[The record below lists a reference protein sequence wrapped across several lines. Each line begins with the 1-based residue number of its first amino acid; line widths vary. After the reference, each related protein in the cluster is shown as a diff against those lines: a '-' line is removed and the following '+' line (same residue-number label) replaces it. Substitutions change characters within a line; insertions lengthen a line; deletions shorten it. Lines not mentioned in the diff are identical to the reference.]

1 MTEKEVFSHK
11 APNYLLCFI
20 NECPRRA
27 TCLRWLVGQ
36 ELQSNDYNILSVNP
50 MHPEVKANKCA
61 LYREKK
67 HVRYAKGMMH
77 FYDERYK
84 AGNMYALGSGLCP
97 WYASWMASVLANYGD
112 RDKSLSLLHEAAAQ
126 IGYFSEH
133 FEINEKDV
141 VRVPWFTTAAGNYV
155 HALDQTMLLNRGDDV
170 FVCHA
175 TPTEWKDYSFTLPCY
190 GNMLLSVEVRK
201 GKLRKCEIAMNR
213 WSDSCSAKTFWI
225 PDHLLE
231 LKQVSKAVLSQVEGV
246 KLAKLQSLLYLATYQ
261 NARTAFKKLS
271 FC

>member
-77 FYDERYK
+77 FYNEMTRSQEVGIKHRLIVHYGRRQYYEYRRGERLISPEMQAFIGQVCKEHGYTK
-84 AGNMYALGSGLCP
+84 EPHYDGWQDDYA
-97 WYASWMASVLANYGD
+97 W
-112 RDKSLSLLHEAAAQ
+112 
-126 IGYFSEH
+126 
-133 FEINEKDV
+133 
-141 VRVPWFTTAAGNYV
+141 
-155 HALDQTMLLNRGDDV
+155 
-170 FVCHA
+170 
-175 TPTEWKDYSFTLPCY
+175 
-190 GNMLLSVEVRK
+190 
-201 GKLRKCEIAMNR
+201 
-213 WSDSCSAKTFWI
+213 
-225 PDHLLE
+225 
-231 LKQVSKAVLSQVEGV
+231 
-246 KLAKLQSLLYLATYQ
+246 
-261 NARTAFKKLS
+261 
-271 FC
+271 

>member
-77 FYDERYK
+77 FYDEMTRSQEIGIKHRLIVHYGRRQYYEYRRGERLISPEMQEFIGQVCKEHGYTKEIRYD
-84 AGNMYALGSGLCP
+84 GWQDDYA
-97 WYASWMASVLANYGD
+97 W
-112 RDKSLSLLHEAAAQ
+112 
-126 IGYFSEH
+126 
-133 FEINEKDV
+133 
-141 VRVPWFTTAAGNYV
+141 
-155 HALDQTMLLNRGDDV
+155 
-170 FVCHA
+170 
-175 TPTEWKDYSFTLPCY
+175 
-190 GNMLLSVEVRK
+190 
-201 GKLRKCEIAMNR
+201 
-213 WSDSCSAKTFWI
+213 
-225 PDHLLE
+225 
-231 LKQVSKAVLSQVEGV
+231 
-246 KLAKLQSLLYLATYQ
+246 
-261 NARTAFKKLS
+261 
-271 FC
+271 

>member
-77 FYDERYK
+77 FYNEMTRSQEIGIKHRLIVHYGRRQYYEYRRGERLISPEMQAFIGQVCKEHGYTK
-84 AGNMYALGSGLCP
+84 EPHYDGWQDDYA
-97 WYASWMASVLANYGD
+97 W
-112 RDKSLSLLHEAAAQ
+112 
-126 IGYFSEH
+126 
-133 FEINEKDV
+133 
-141 VRVPWFTTAAGNYV
+141 
-155 HALDQTMLLNRGDDV
+155 
-170 FVCHA
+170 
-175 TPTEWKDYSFTLPCY
+175 
-190 GNMLLSVEVRK
+190 
-201 GKLRKCEIAMNR
+201 
-213 WSDSCSAKTFWI
+213 
-225 PDHLLE
+225 
-231 LKQVSKAVLSQVEGV
+231 
-246 KLAKLQSLLYLATYQ
+246 
-261 NARTAFKKLS
+261 
-271 FC
+271 

>member
-77 FYDERYK
+77 FYDEMTRSQEVGIKHRLIVHYGRRQYYEYRIGERLISPEMQAFIGQVCK
-84 AGNMYALGSGLCP
+84 EHGYTKEPHYDGWQDDYA
-97 WYASWMASVLANYGD
+97 W
-112 RDKSLSLLHEAAAQ
+112 
-126 IGYFSEH
+126 
-133 FEINEKDV
+133 
-141 VRVPWFTTAAGNYV
+141 
-155 HALDQTMLLNRGDDV
+155 
-170 FVCHA
+170 
-175 TPTEWKDYSFTLPCY
+175 
-190 GNMLLSVEVRK
+190 
-201 GKLRKCEIAMNR
+201 
-213 WSDSCSAKTFWI
+213 
-225 PDHLLE
+225 
-231 LKQVSKAVLSQVEGV
+231 
-246 KLAKLQSLLYLATYQ
+246 
-261 NARTAFKKLS
+261 
-271 FC
+271 

>member
-77 FYDERYK
+77 FYDEMTRSQEVGIKHRLIVHYGRRQYYEYRRGERLISLEMQEFIGQVCK
-84 AGNMYALGSGLCP
+84 EHGYMKEPHYDGWQDDYA
-97 WYASWMASVLANYGD
+97 W
-112 RDKSLSLLHEAAAQ
+112 
-126 IGYFSEH
+126 
-133 FEINEKDV
+133 
-141 VRVPWFTTAAGNYV
+141 
-155 HALDQTMLLNRGDDV
+155 
-170 FVCHA
+170 
-175 TPTEWKDYSFTLPCY
+175 
-190 GNMLLSVEVRK
+190 
-201 GKLRKCEIAMNR
+201 
-213 WSDSCSAKTFWI
+213 
-225 PDHLLE
+225 
-231 LKQVSKAVLSQVEGV
+231 
-246 KLAKLQSLLYLATYQ
+246 
-261 NARTAFKKLS
+261 
-271 FC
+271 

>member
-77 FYDERYK
+77 FYDEMTRSQEIGIKHRLIVHYGRRQYYEYRRGERVISPEMQAFIGQVCK
-84 AGNMYALGSGLCP
+84 EHGYTKEPHYDGWQDDYA
-97 WYASWMASVLANYGD
+97 W
-112 RDKSLSLLHEAAAQ
+112 
-126 IGYFSEH
+126 
-133 FEINEKDV
+133 
-141 VRVPWFTTAAGNYV
+141 
-155 HALDQTMLLNRGDDV
+155 
-170 FVCHA
+170 
-175 TPTEWKDYSFTLPCY
+175 
-190 GNMLLSVEVRK
+190 
-201 GKLRKCEIAMNR
+201 
-213 WSDSCSAKTFWI
+213 
-225 PDHLLE
+225 
-231 LKQVSKAVLSQVEGV
+231 
-246 KLAKLQSLLYLATYQ
+246 
-261 NARTAFKKLS
+261 
-271 FC
+271 